1 MARHV
6 DAVMDGVPLN
16 AVGPII
22 IQQVLEPPAEVEITY
37 GARPGRNGQDV
48 LSTKRRALHVILQ
61 TAVHELYDLKR
72 RNEVVQAMAAWASGS
87 VLELSNHPGQRLH
100 VTRKSGPA
108 LENVRDYTAQI
119 SVDLEANMIPFWEEK
134 TPVTASGS
142 GASGSKTLFIPGT
155 ADEIPVNAVFTPTG
169 TLTALTVTAACGG
182 ITRSIS
188 LSSGMSITG
197 AVSFERDAFNRLSIK
212 NGSNSLL
219 RYRSEASDDDLLIP
233 AGTSTLTWSAN
244 VSGSMQFSARGL
256 WL

>member
-6 DAVMDGVPLN
+6 DAIMDGVPLN

-22 IQQVLEPPAEVEITY
+22 IQQVQEPAAEVEITY

-48 LSTKRRALHVILQ
+48 LSTKRRALHVVLQ
-61 TAVHELYDLKR
+61 TAVHELYNLQR
-72 RNEVVQAMAAWASGS
+72 RNEIVQAMAAWACGS

-119 SVDLEANMIPFWEEK
+119 SIDLEADMIPFWEDK
-134 TPVTASGS
+134 TPVTASGT
-142 GASGSKTLFIPGT
+142 GTSGSKTLYIPGT
-155 ADEIPVNAVFTPTG
+155 ADEIPVEAVFTPTG

-188 LSSGMSITG
+188 LSGLSVTG
-197 AVSFERDAFNRLSIK
+197 DVKFERDAFNRLSIK
-212 NGSNSLL
+212 NGTTSLL

-233 AGTSTLTWSAN
+233 AGTATLTWTAN
-244 VSGSMQFSARGL
+244 VSGSVQFSARGL

>member
-6 DAVMDGVPLN
+6 DAIMDGVPLN

-22 IQQVLEPPAEVEITY
+22 IQQVQEPAAEVEITY

-48 LSTKRRALHVILQ
+48 LSTKRRALHVVLQ
-61 TAVHELYDLKR
+61 TAVHELYNLQR
-72 RNEVVQAMAAWASGS
+72 RNEIVQAMAAWARGS

-119 SVDLEANMIPFWEEK
+119 SMDLEADMIPFWEEK
-134 TPVTASGS
+134 TPVTASGT
-142 GASGSKTLFIPGT
+142 GTSGSKTLYIPGT
-155 ADEIPVNAVFTPTG
+155 ADEIPVEAVFTPTG

-188 LSSGMSITG
+188 LSGLSVTG
-197 AVSFERDAFNRLSIK
+197 AVKFERDAFNRLSIK
-212 NGSNSLL
+212 NGSTSLL

-233 AGTSTLTWSAN
+233 AGTATLTWTAN
-244 VSGSMQFSARGL
+244 VSGSVQFSARGL

>member
-6 DAVMDGVPLN
+6 DAIMDGVPLN

-22 IQQVLEPPAEVEITY
+22 IQQVLEPAAEIEITY

-48 LSTKRRALHVILQ
+48 LSTKRRALHVVLQ
-61 TAVHELYDLKR
+61 TAVHELYNLQR
-72 RNEVVQAMAAWASGS
+72 RNEIVQAMAAWACGS

-108 LENVRDYTAQI
+108 LENVRDYTVQI
-119 SVDLEANMIPFWEEK
+119 SIDLEADMIPFWEDK
-134 TPVTASGS
+134 TPVTASGT
-142 GASGSKTLFIPGT
+142 GTSGSKTLYIPGT
-155 ADEIPVNAVFTPTG
+155 ADEIPVEAVFTPTG

-188 LSSGMSITG
+188 LSGLSVTG
-197 AVSFERDAFNRLSIK
+197 AVKFERDAFNRLSIK
-212 NGSNSLL
+212 NGTTSLL

-233 AGTSTLTWSAN
+233 AGTATLTWTAN
-244 VSGSMQFSARGL
+244 VSGSVQFSARGL

>member
-6 DAVMDGVPLN
+6 DAVMDGVSLS

-22 IQQVLEPPAEVEITY
+22 IQQIQEQAAEIEINY
-37 GARPGRNGQDV
+37 GVRPVRNGQDV
-48 LSTKRRALHVILQ
+48 LSSRRRALHVVLQ

-72 RNEVVQAMAAWASGS
+72 RNEIVQAMAAWAGGS

-108 LENVRDYTAQI
+108 LGNVRDYTSQI
-119 SVDLEANMIPFWEEK
+119 SIDLEADMIPFWEEK
-134 TPVTASGS
+134 MPVTASGT
-142 GASGSKTLFIPGT
+142 GTSGSKTLFIPGT

-169 TLTALTVTAACGG
+169 TLTALAVTAACGG

-188 LSSGMSITG
+188 LSGMSITG

-212 NGSNSLL
+212 NGSTSLL

-233 AGTSTLTWSAN
+233 AGTATLTWSASA
-244 VSGSMQFSARGL
+244 SGSMQFSARGL